1 MVQHITQ
8 LRQEYVGSA
17 FFFFYQTENIIF
29 FFSVLKLWCLHIKE
43 KRQEKRNEEKNWITE
58 KRNRKLNMTIFVPHY
73 VYHKNKEVDTAA
85 NVFQTNFWKSHF
97 CALGSR
103 PPLLH
108 LDNSRHSVWRCTLVC
123 HPNNCCKWVKVSWF
137 SSRLHG
143 TNCKVFRVWIFNP
156 WRYSVMNGFW
166 VI

>member
-1 MVQHITQ
+1 M
-8 LRQEYVGSA
+8 
-17 FFFFYQTENIIF
+17 
-29 FFSVLKLWCLHIKE
+29 
-43 KRQEKRNEEKNWITE
+43 
-58 KRNRKLNMTIFVPHY
+58 
-73 VYHKNKEVDTAA
+73 DTAA

-166 VI
+166 VIQIHVGDGNLYMNLLFRIEAVWRENDRFTAGIWPFWHAKFYLVPQEWEACMVYIKINIWLGIGFL